1 LLLGA
6 VVVFGCTPTAEAPPD
21 DATTSEGM
29 VVWITDGDTI
39 QVVVSDQEVEVRLAG
54 INAPER
60 EECFYGPALDHLID
74 TLRDKAVTMEIVG
87 DDQFGRTL
95 AHVFEGER
103 YVNEEMVTSGLAIA
117 TTDDGDPRSPA
128 LLAAEE
134 RAAANGVGLWEPEAC
149 GPVDESRSVEIDGSV
164 SVTDPPGPDEETLG
178 EEWVVVANRGGAVVD
193 LEGWTLR
200 DESSRH
206 RYTFPA
212 GAMLDPGR
220 ALQVRSDD
228 PGWAPGGEPVWNK
241 DGDMALLRDQHG
253 NVVSRWRY

>member
-1 LLLGA
+1 M
-6 VVVFGCTPTAEAPPD
+6 VVFGCTPTAEAPPD

-178 EEWVVVANRGGAVVD
+178 EDHVDARRRGVEQGGLGGVGLGLFQGRLD
-193 LEGWTLR
+193 LDHLVIDPPHQENQDGEQ
-200 DESSRH
+200 DGHRH
-206 RYTFPA
+206 DN
-212 GAMLDPGR
+212 GQPG
-220 ALQVRSDD
+220 
-228 PGWAPGGEPVWNK
+228 PVG
-241 DGDMALLRDQHG
+241 DGPKGLLRFG
-253 NVVSRWRY
+253 ES